1 MRIFKS
7 LLASYY
13 AVSNCKVSKKCWD
26 IRFHDFGPNQAQ
38 IAYLPKKDIF
48 GGIPFKIFDIAI
60 CLIIIQSLQKSRE
73 WIPRTKQVSKF
84 LRKSK
89 FLHSRLTIFYQLFR
103 CPKAIFEP
111 LQRDSLTLL
120 DPKFTE
126 DLETRLSSKAQLS
139 ISSVVPKFL

>member
-60 CLIIIQSLQKSRE
+60 CLIIIKSLQKSWE
-73 WIPRTKQVSKF
+73 WIPRTKQVSFLGPSWGKNGPFCNNKF
-84 LRKSK
+84 FFKNWAASLFSKHNDVIVCKISKKILKKILRVYHEKSN
-89 FLHSRLTIFYQLFR
+89 LQGYQ
-103 CPKAIFEP
+103 
-111 LQRDSLTLL
+111 
-120 DPKFTE
+120 
-126 DLETRLSSKAQLS
+126 
-139 ISSVVPKFL
+139 